1 MVTNFLERQGSWE
14 LRSSWPSETENEVP
28 LEDAEVS
35 IQRIPLKMVDF
46 WSPQTEIF
54 DAQVVLPK
62 VPCFARNSAAR
73 SGVRHTALSQ
83 SAGVLVD
90 LGSRRMF
97 SLVNLLN
104 WLVFLRTWPL
114 RHEV

>member
-1 MVTNFLERQGSWE
+1 
-14 LRSSWPSETENEVP
+14 
-28 LEDAEVS
+28 
-35 IQRIPLKMVDF
+35 MVDF
-46 WSPQTEIF
+46 WSPPKAENF

-104 WLVFLRTWPL
+104 WLVFFENLAI
-114 RHEV
+114 EA